1 MPKTISLK
9 LMMPGTTRVMPS
21 PVGSS
26 WLFGGLGPMMQKIV
40 KMASMLSDVPD
51 GVAVMRILIAPPH
64 QLGGSAVFAP
74 GAGKLWTTRQPKAG
88 YPRTSVAA
96 HHPPPSPDPRE
107 AEAVNSPPPGAP

>member
-9 LMMPGTTRVMPS
+9 LTMPGTTSVMPS

-64 QLGGSAVFAP
+64 QLGGSAI
-74 GAGKLWTTRQPKAG
+74 KMRSEEH
-88 YPRTSVAA
+88 TSELQ
-96 HHPPPSPDPRE
+96 SPMYLVCRLLLE
-107 AEAVNSPPPGAP
+107 KKKKITNNIFNSMYKDIITITIL